1 MMKDDNVIFVM
12 FVGCFAALIMLV
24 LHFNQQNKLVE
35 LQTQIDELRIIVN
48 ERFLPAM
55 IFDKNEFGV
64 R

>member
-35 LQTQIDELRIIVN
+35 LQTQIDELKIIVDQK
-48 ERFLPAM
+48 FLPALM
-55 IFDKNEFGV
+55 LDKEVFHI